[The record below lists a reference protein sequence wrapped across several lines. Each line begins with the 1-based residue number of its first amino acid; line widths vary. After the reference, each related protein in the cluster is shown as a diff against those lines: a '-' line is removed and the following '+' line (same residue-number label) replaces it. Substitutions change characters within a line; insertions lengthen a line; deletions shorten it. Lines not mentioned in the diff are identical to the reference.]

1 MMSIDFYT
9 HMNHDPPIL
18 DEKIS
23 LKNDKNVDFGQK
35 TPKVACQGGNKRQ
48 GYNLTEL
55 ILYLRRLLI

>member
-9 HMNHDPPIL
+9 HMDHDPPIL

-35 TPKVACQGGNKRQ
+35 TLKSG
-48 GYNLTEL
+48 
-55 ILYLRRLLI
+55 ILG

>member
-23 LKNDKNVDFGQK
+23 LKNDKNVDFGQSQNH
-35 TPKVACQGGNKRQ
+35 AGANWSGGK
-48 GYNLTEL
+48 
-55 ILYLRRLLI
+55 